1 MNRVKTLTAIG
12 STEIIGLAVSS
23 LFWLILA
30 NLVNPENYGN
40 IFYLISIAG
49 VASLVSP
56 ILSSYVSTTYAA
68 KKTEALTGLYTIS
81 FFGTVIGILVVYLMT
96 NRIDVCFLIFGYVSS
111 NLTMGKMLGEKKIR
125 VYTSTNLFQKCLT
138 PVFGFLFYFLFGF
151 DSIFYAL
158 ALTYILHIVIFVKEI
173 KIQRFNLASIK
184 PGIRFICFNYLN
196 NLAGLFGG
204 QVDKLLIATLF
215 GHTLLGNYSLIT
227 QVIGIMMIIPN
238 IFFRY
243 VLLEDLYQIE
253 NRRLKIK
260 IVLFAIGISILGFFI
275 LPQTIS
281 HIFPKYLGI
290 SEAIGIMSLSVL
302 PSTYSRIQTSRYLS
316 QEKGLII
323 LGGTVVYACSLFLG
337 IVTLVNFMGITGL
350 AISFVVAS
358 FSQVIAHTILI
369 AKLS

>member
-1 MNRVKTLTAIG
+1 MSRVKTLTAIG
-12 STEIIGLAVSS
+12 STEIVGLVVSS
-23 LFWLILA
+23 LFWFILA
-30 NLVNPENYGN
+30 SLVNPENYGN

-56 ILSSYVSTTYAA
+56 ILTNYVSTTYAA
-68 KKTEALTGLYTIS
+68 KKTEALTELYTIS
-81 FFGTVIGILVVYLMT
+81 FIGTIIGILVVYLLT

-111 NLTMGKMLGEKKIR
+111 NLTMGKMLGEKKIKT
-125 VYTSTNLFQKCLT
+125 YTVTNLFQKCLT

-151 DSIFYAL
+151 DSIIYAL
-158 ALTYILHIVIFVKEI
+158 ALTYMLHIIIFVKEI
-173 KIQRFNLASIK
+173 KIQRHSLARIK
-184 PGIRFICFNYLN
+184 PGIRFISSNYLN

-215 GHTLLGNYSLIT
+215 GHTLLGNYSLVT
-227 QVIGIMMIIPN
+227 QIIGVMMIIPN

-243 VLLEDLYQIE
+243 ILTEDLYQIE

-260 IVLFAIGISILGFFI
+260 IVLFAIGISVLGFFI
-275 LPQTIS
+275 LPHTIPD
-281 HIFPKYLGI
+281 IFPKYLGI

-323 LGGTVVYACSLFLG
+323 LGGSAVYTGALFLG
-337 IVTLVNFMGITGL
+337 ITTLVSFMGIAGL

-358 FSQVIAHTILI
+358 FSQVIAHTILN